1 MSDHIS
7 PQEGLMLLKTILS
20 TEDLWHNLTKD
31 DVGNDTNAAFRI
43 IDFKLKRLYQSMLPL
58 SPPDANAMLTRDQQ
72 CEILDANNAL
82 MREMIQYKIEKVR
95 TNIPE

>member
-31 DVGNDTNAAFRI
+31 DVGNDTNMAFRI
-43 IDFKLKRLYQSMLPL
+43 IDLKLKRLYQSMIPL
-58 SPPDANAMLTRDQQ
+58 SPPDANVLTREQL
-72 CEILDANNAL
+72 CEILDANNSL